1 VACIVPPNFDL
12 GGCLDYPL
20 GNNRQERR
28 QFEDY
33 HFLGTRRGYSLD
45 HPPPGN
51 SHLDCP
57 PERSKLDSLDGKDQ
71 DRGHGF
77 ENHQF
82 RVDYMVNGQVYQC
95 EQSKVF

>member
-1 VACIVPPNFDL
+1 MACIVPPNFDL

-57 PERSKLDSLDGKDQ
+57 PERSKLDTLDGKDQ

-77 ENHQF
+77 ENHPKCSRMCCCLDAPVETPTLQ
-82 RVDYMVNGQVYQC
+82 
-95 EQSKVF
+95 

>member
-77 ENHQF
+77 ENRPKCSRRCCCLDAPVETPTLQ
-82 RVDYMVNGQVYQC
+82 
-95 EQSKVF
+95 